1 MKKNIFVILL
11 IISSN
16 VYAVDSFL
24 TCNSDLSQQGI
35 SVQMAK
41 AIKNICSYY
50 LTGYKA
56 VFTKTPEDLPSDF
69 YKRISVGNFYI
80 FDEILNTTY
89 LTFNK
94 LVAMLYLQAPKENRG
109 PFVFGSD
116 IEKAPNYPWLNNWF
130 NTTKSVGSVNALV
143 RTNTDYINYF
153 FEGVDAERSKVETND
168 NENTYKYTLIAVCV
182 VSAFLLVA
190 TSLTTYACMK
200 KYKFKRASTLLLN
213 SEEDN
218 STNPI

>member
-1 MKKNIFVILL
+1 
-11 IISSN
+11 
-16 VYAVDSFL
+16 
-24 TCNSDLSQQGI
+24 
-35 SVQMAK
+35 MAK
-41 AIKNICSYY
+41 AIKNICSYG
-50 LTGYKA
+50 LIGYKA

-69 YKRISVGNFYI
+69 NKKITNGNFFI
-80 FDEILNTTY
+80 FDEISNTIY
-89 LTFNK
+89 LTFNN
-94 LVAMLYLQAPKENRG
+94 LMAMLYLPSSNINKSL
-109 PFVFGSD
+109 VIFGSD
-116 IEKAPNYPWLNNWF
+116 IEQPPNYPWLNNWF
-130 NTTKSVGSVNALV
+130 DQTKSVGSVNALV
-143 RTNTDYINYF
+143 RTNTDFINYF